1 MAHVYHRGLREL
13 IEALE
18 RKGKLVRIS
27 RPIIKETELMPLVR
41 LQFRGLPE
49 EERKGF
55 LFDNVISVTGKKY
68 DAAVAVACLAGSREI
83 YALGLGCEVDEIRD
97 KWVQAQ
103 LHPHKPVL
111 VDSAPCQEEVHMGKA
126 LEEVGLDGLPV
137 PVNTPGFSG
146 VIRTT
151 ASHVFTKDIET
162 GVQNVGCY
170 GGKFIDRNL
179 VGLAVGPTH
188 HGEIHW
194 MKCRERRV
202 PMQVAIVVGAPPSVA
217 YVSVTNIP
225 YGTAELDI
233 AGGLQG
239 TPVEVVKCRTVDLE
253 VPAHAEIVIEGE
265 ISTERR
271 VGTAA
276 FGEYTGYMC
285 TPEGKKDYY
294 MRVTAITH
302 RKRPIYSVYLSQFPP
317 SESSKSVQIGLEGS
331 YYKHLHH
338 DCNIPGILDVIW
350 PESGGGRQICII
362 RMKKRN
368 HSEVWQALC
377 AANAF
382 SPGNGKMY
390 IAVDEDIDARDPD
403 AVNWAMT
410 FRMQPHRDLHVI
422 RGRTGGLDYSSHRP
436 GADRDEQRY
445 PDGLG
450 SSAVMIDA
458 TLKWPYPPTSLPKR
472 EYMERAKELWKEVGL
487 GPLKLKSPWFG
498 YNLGHWTKDDEE
510 NAELIVKG
518 DYRTVGKKLL
528 KIT

>member
-1 MAHVYHRGLREL
+1 
-13 IEALE
+13 
-18 RKGKLVRIS
+18 
-27 RPIIKETELMPLVR
+27 
-41 LQFRGLPE
+41 
-49 EERKGF
+49 
-55 LFDNVISVTGKKY
+55 
-68 DAAVAVACLAGSREI
+68 
-83 YALGLGCEVDEIRD
+83 
-97 KWVQAQ
+97 
-103 LHPHKPVL
+103 
-111 VDSAPCQEEVHMGKA
+111 
-126 LEEVGLDGLPV
+126 
-137 PVNTPGFSG
+137 
-146 VIRTT
+146 
-151 ASHVFTKDIET
+151 
-162 GVQNVGCY
+162 
-170 GGKFIDRNL
+170 
-179 VGLAVGPTH
+179 
-188 HGEIHW
+188 
-194 MKCRERRV
+194 
-202 PMQVAIVVGAPPSVA
+202 MQVAIVVGAPPSVA

-458 TLKWPYPPTSLPKR
+458 TLKWPYPPTSLPKK
-472 EYMERAKELWKEVGL
+472 EYMERAQELWKEVGL

>member
-1 MAHVYHRGLREL
+1 MSNSYHQGLRDL
-13 IEALE
+13 IAALE
-18 RKGKLVRIS
+18 RKGKLVRVS
-27 RPIIKETELMPLVR
+27 VPVTRETELMPLVR

-55 LFDNVISVTGKKY
+55 LFDNVVSVTGRKY
-68 DAAVAVACLAGSREI
+68 DASVAVACLAGSREI
-83 YALGLGCEVDEIRD
+83 YAIGLGCEVDEITE

-103 LHPHKPVL
+103 LNPQKPVR
-111 VDSAPCQEEVHMGKA
+111 VDAAPCQEEVHLGEE
-126 LEEVGLDGLPV
+126 LEEVGLDALPV
-137 PVNTPGFSG
+137 PVNTPGFTG

-151 ASHVFTKDIET
+151 ASHVVTKDIET
-162 GVQNVGCY
+162 GTQNIGCY
-170 GGKFIDRNL
+170 SGMLIDRNII
-179 VGLAVGPTH
+179 GLAIGPTH

-194 MKCRERRV
+194 MKCQEKGV
-202 PMQVAIVVGAPPSVA
+202 PMPAAIVVGAPPSIAYASVA
-217 YVSVTNIP
+217 NIP
-225 YGTAELDI
+225 YGTDELDI

-239 TPVEVVKCRTVDLE
+239 APVEVVRCRTVDLE

-265 ISTERR
+265 VSVERK
-271 VGTAA
+271 VGSAS

-285 TPEGKKDYY
+285 IAAKKRFYY
-294 MRVTAITH
+294 MKVTAITH
-302 RKRPIYSVYLSQFPP
+302 RKRPIHSVYLSQFPP
-317 SESSKSVQIGLEGS
+317 SESSKSVQIGMEGS
-331 YYKHLHH
+331 YYKHLRY
-338 DCNIPGILDVIW
+338 DCNIPGILEVVW

-368 HSEVWQALC
+368 PSEVWQALG

-382 SPGNGKMY
+382 CADNGKMY

-410 FRMQPHRDLHVI
+410 FRMQPHRDMHVI
-422 RGRTGGLDYSSHRP
+422 RGRSAGLDYSAYRP
-436 GADRDEQRY
+436 GADREEQRY
-445 PDGLG
+445 PEGLG

-472 EYMERAKELWKEVGL
+472 EYMERAQELWNELKL
-487 GPLKLKSPWFG
+487 GPLKLKSPWYG

-510 NAELIVKG
+510 NAEFIVKG
-518 DYRTVGKKLL
+518 DYRAVGKKLL